1 METILSVLG
10 EHWAAI
16 GAILAVFIDISPIKF
31 NPIKWLFG
39 KIGDMT
45 VGNRID
51 ELAKTVDENE
61 MDRIRSTV
69 LSFAASCRQN
79 VEHTRDEYQHIINL
93 NGKYEK
99 LLKKYDMAN
108 GVFTEEYKY
117 ILSKYNKEN

>member
-1 METILSVLG
+1 MEKILSILG

-16 GAILAVFIDISPIKF
+16 GAILALFVDISPIKI
-31 NPIKWLFG
+31 NPIKWIFR

-45 VGNRID
+45 VGNRLD
-51 ELAKTVDENE
+51 ELTKTVDENE

-69 LSFAASCRQN
+69 LDFATSCRQG
-79 VEHTRDEYQHIINL
+79 VEHTRDEFQHIIDL

-99 LLKKYDMAN
+99 LLKKYDKTN

-117 ILSKYNKEN
+117 ILNKYNKEN